1 MARSK
6 LLPLAEGQLEIM
18 EILWERGEATVGEVW
33 KILSARRRV
42 ARNTV
47 QTVLQRLKEQGWLHS
62 RTDGRAHRFRAAVPR
77 QATLRNLL
85 QRFMDVVFAGSTEG
99 LLASL
104 LDRRKVSPEEAARI
118 RALIDQAERKRP

>member
-18 EILWERGEATVGEVW
+18 EVVWERGEATVGEVW
-33 KILSARRRV
+33 KALSARRPV

-62 RTDGRAHRFRAAVPR
+62 RTDGHAHRFRAAVPR
-77 QATLRNLL
+77 RAALRDML
-85 QRFMDVVFAGSTEG
+85 QRLVDVVFAGSTEG
-99 LLASL
+99 MMASL

-118 RALIDQAERKRP
+118 RAMIDQAERKKP

>member
-18 EILWERGEATVGEVW
+18 EIIWERGEATVGEVW

-47 QTVLQRLKEQGWLHS
+47 QTMLQRLTDQGWLHS
-62 RTDGRAHRFRAAVPR
+62 RTDGRAHRFRAAAPR
-77 QATLRNLL
+77 RATLRDLL
-85 QRFMDVVFAGSTEG
+85 QRFVDVVFAGSTEG